1 VRPASRL
8 RIGIDTGGTFTDVVA
23 FDEVTGLVHSTKTPS
38 TPADPAEGFME
49 GIRLVLEQSGSTVSD
64 IASVSHGTTVATNAL
79 LSDEIDG
86 LGFLTT
92 EGFGDV
98 LEIAR
103 QSVPDGYGNSYFW
116 VKPARIVPVH
126 LVREVPGRLDAMG
139 REVRPLDTEAVAAAA
154 DWFKGRGV
162 TAVGICFLHAYVDPV
177 HEEVAARVLSD
188 TYPECWVSISS
199 QVLREYREYER
210 SVTTLVD
217 AFVKRTV
224 VTYVQG
230 IEERLR
236 GLRPGPAPP
245 FHVMKSNGGVAS
257 VRGVGRQPITTV
269 LSGPAAGALG
279 AAHLA
284 TAAGYDDI
292 LTLDGGGTSTD
303 VTVVRRGRPV
313 VTTEGTVGRHATKV
327 PMIDVATVGTGG
339 GSIAWISP
347 EGGIKVGPR
356 SAGASPGPMCYG
368 QGGSQPTLTD
378 AHLTLGRIP
387 DHLLGGRIP
396 LDAAAARQGL
406 AVLGAA
412 LGMEPEEAAAGV
424 VEIATWDQANAIR
437 KVTVRKGLDVRHL
450 ALCTFGGSGPLG
462 ACRLMDVLGIRAVVV
477 PRDPGNVSAYGLL
490 TTDVRNDEVQTLA
503 RHHAELETAQVA
515 AVYAQ
520 LEDSVRAGLAEEGFS
535 AASQR
540 IERSADLRYRGQA
553 FEVRAEAP
561 VGAVDDGFCE
571 AVVESFHDAHEALYG
586 YCYRDQPDH
595 AVEWVNLRVT
605 GIGPIRRPEMA
616 PLAAG
621 DGQPAEARSGVRRV
635 HFEGG
640 WTDTALFDRSR
651 LRAGDVVE
659 GPAVIEEFG
668 STVPVLPGFAARV
681 DRLGNLVI
689 TPAPSPSTGL
699 G

>member
-1 VRPASRL
+1 MSPAGRL

-23 FDEVTGLVHSTKTPS
+23 FDEATGLVHSTKTPS
-38 TPADPAEGFME
+38 TPSDPAEGFME
-49 GIRLVLEQSGSTVSD
+49 GIRLILEQSGCGPDEIV
-64 IASVSHGTTVATNAL
+64 AVSHGTTVATNAL
-79 LSDEIDG
+79 LSGALDG
-86 LGFLTT
+86 LGLVTT
-92 EGFGDV
+92 EGFRDV

-126 LVREVPGRLDAMG
+126 LVREVPGRLDARG
-139 REVRPLDTEAVAAAA
+139 REVRPLDTAAVAATAE
-154 DWFKGRGV
+154 WFRARGV
-162 TAVGICFLHAYVDPV
+162 TAVGICFLHSYVDPA
-177 HEEVAARVLSD
+177 HEEAAAQVFAD

-230 IEERLR
+230 IEDRLA
-236 GLRPGPAPP
+236 GLRAGPSPP

-257 VRGVGRQPITTV
+257 ARGVGRQPITTI

-284 TAAGYDDI
+284 SAAGYDDV
-292 LTLDGGGTSTD
+292 LALDGGGTSTD
-303 VTVVRRGRPV
+303 VTVVRRGRPA
-313 VTTEGTVGRHATKV
+313 VTTEGTVGRHPTKV

-347 EGGIKVGPR
+347 EGGLKVGPR
-356 SAGASPGPMCYG
+356 SAGARPGPICYG
-368 QGGSQPTLTD
+368 QGSLEPTLTD

-387 DHLLGGRIP
+387 AHLLGGRVP
-396 LDAAAARQGL
+396 LDAAAARDG
-406 AVLGAA
+406 LGALGA
-412 LGMEPEEAAAGV
+412 GLGMEAEDAAAGV

-437 KVTVRKGLDVRHL
+437 KVTVRKGLDVRGL

-490 TTDVRNDEVQTLA
+490 TVDVRNDEVQTLA
-503 RHHAELETAQVA
+503 RHDAELDPAQVA
-515 AVYAQ
+515 AVYAE
-520 LEDSVRAGLAEEGFS
+520 LEDRVQAGLDREGFT
-535 AASQR
+535 AATGR

-561 VGAVDDGFCE
+561 VGAVDEGFCE
-571 AVVESFHDAHEALYG
+571 AVVAAFHDAHEALYG
-586 YCYRDQPDH
+586 YCYQDQPDH
-595 AVEWVNLRVT
+595 GVEWVNLRVT
-605 GIGPIRRPEMA
+605 GIGPIRRPDVA

-621 DGQPAEARSGVRRV
+621 DGQPTAARSGERQV
-635 HFEGG
+635 HLEGS
-640 WTDTALFDRSR
+640 WTDTPLFDRAR
-651 LRAGDVVE
+651 LRAGDVVV
-659 GPAVIEEFG
+659 GPAVVEEFG
-668 STVPVLPGFAARV
+668 STAPVLAGFSARV

-689 TPAPSPSTGL
+689 TAAC
-699 G
+699 